1 MHSIGWPEPCL
12 SDPVE
17 NEPRPFVE
25 ATRVRVG
32 RYLDSRHSLR
42 PRGGNGVAYE
52 CATDSV
58 LRPVRV
64 DKEVF
69 KLANMLSDHHGRE
82 ANDSII
88 DDSHS
93 NPTLGNRKIR
103 ERQRAL
109 MGQKIRAISFVRE
122 RRPPIDVAQDRAVGS
137 HREPDGNVNHGAQI
151 ARFRADLVRM
161 GLLFHDGFQCTA
173 LQNPNTPA
181 IHANADLAHPE
192 RPSGQ
197 PLRSVQGHLS

>member
-12 SDPVE
+12 ADPVE
-17 NEPRPFVE
+17 NEPRSFVE
-25 ATRVRVG
+25 ATRVSVG

-52 CATDSV
+52 CSTDSV
-58 LRPVRV
+58 LHPVRV

-69 KLANMLSDHHGRE
+69 KLANMLGDHHGHE

-93 NPTLGNRKIR
+93 NPTLGNRKIG
-103 ERQRAL
+103 ERQSVL
-109 MGQKIRAISFVRE
+109 MSQKIRAISFVRE

-137 HREPDGNVNHGAQI
+137 QREPDGNVNHGAQI
-151 ARFRADLVRM
+151 ARFRAEPVMKGHADQNHAACAAV
-161 GLLFHDGFQCTA
+161 HSSDGCQA
-173 LQNPNTPA
+173 SA
-181 IHANADLAHPE
+181 AYMESVEDSKRSARVIVHA
-192 RPSGQ
+192 
-197 PLRSVQGHLS
+197 